1 MQDRRVSVGGNSI
14 RYLDAGSGSTVLLL
28 HGLGGYADK
37 WRGVIG
43 RLSDSHRVIA
53 PDMIGYGLSDKPMAD
68 YTPGFFVEFLK
79 RFIEATGLERPHIV
93 GASLGG
99 QIAAIFAA
107 MHQECLS
114 RLVLV
119 SPAGIMK
126 ISTPALD
133 AYIMAALYPRPG
145 SVGHALRLMEG
156 SGRDPS
162 WTLISSFMANM
173 RRPNAKMAFMSSLLC
188 FKNAG
193 DLTPY
198 LKSIRVPTLLLWG
211 YDDPIIP
218 ISYAAQFAAAIPD
231 CRFVGLEDCGHTPY
245 VQYPERFAGLVAD
258 FLSGG
263 YAT

>member
-1 MQDRRVSVGGNSI
+1 MQDRRVSVDDSSI
-14 RYLDAGSGSTVLLL
+14 RYLDAGSGSAVLLL

-37 WRGVIG
+37 WRRVIDK
-43 RLSDSHRVIA
+43 LSNSHRVIA
-53 PDMIGYGLSDKPMAD
+53 PDMIGYGLSDKPVAD
-68 YTPGFFVEFLK
+68 YTPRFFVEFLE
-79 RFIEATGLERPHIV
+79 RFIDATGLERPHIV

-99 QIAAIFAA
+99 QVAAMFAAI
-107 MHQECLS
+107 HQECVS

-119 SPAGIMK
+119 SPAGLMK

-133 AYIMAALYPRPG
+133 AYVMAALYPRPG

-162 WTLISSFMANM
+162 WTLISSFMDNM

-198 LKSIRVPTLLLWG
+198 LNSIEAPTMLLWG

-245 VQYPERFAGLVAD
+245 VQYPERFAGLVAG
-258 FLSGG
+258 FLSGED
-263 YAT
+263 A

>member
-1 MQDRRVSVGGNSI
+1 MQDRRVSVGDNSI
-14 RYLDAGSGSTVLLL
+14 RYLDAGSGSAVLLL

-53 PDMIGYGLSDKPMAD
+53 PDMIGYGLSDKPVAD

-107 MHQECLS
+107 LHQERLS

-156 SGRDPS
+156 SGRDPN

-188 FKNAG
+188 FKNAE

-198 LKSIRVPTLLLWG
+198 LGSIRVPTMLLWG

-231 CRFVGLEDCGHTPY
+231 CRFVGLENCGHTPY
-245 VQYPERFAGLVAD
+245 VQDPERFAGLVAG
-258 FLSGG
+258 FLSDG